1 MITDPQVRDWCERAE
16 RGDREAASALLREFH
31 RPIYAYL
38 RRLTGREADAADL
51 TQVTFL
57 KVWQSLGRFRGA
69 SSVST
74 WMHRIAYCSYVDW
87 LRQSRPPDEQSEA
100 WWRHLPA
107 EAPPPSDA
115 LADREAVQRVC
126 AAVARLAEDERQ
138 PVHLHYL
145 QGLTL
150 AETAEVLDLPVS
162 TLKYRLRAGLDS
174 LRRSLSDDRPV
185 ALLKLSPEILP

>member
-1 MITDPQVRDWCERAE
+1 MIPDPLARDWCERAE
-16 RGDREAASALLREFH
+16 RGDREAASVLLREFH

-51 TQVTFL
+51 TQITFL
-57 KVWQSLGRFRGA
+57 KIWQSLGRFRGA

-87 LRQSRPPDEQSEA
+87 LRQSRSPDEQTEA
-100 WWRHLPA
+100 WWRRL
-107 EAPPPSDA
+107 PSDA
-115 LADREAVQRVC
+115 PLPSDTLAAHETLERVC
-126 AAVARLAEDERQ
+126 AAVERLPEDERQ

-162 TLKYRLRAGLDS
+162 TLKYRLRAGLDT
-174 LRRSLSDDRPV
+174 LRRTLSDAP
-185 ALLKLSPEILP
+185 AAFLKLSPEPLP

>member
-1 MITDPQVRDWCERAE
+1 MIPDPQARDWCERAE
-16 RGDREAASALLREFH
+16 HGDREAASALLREFH

-38 RRLTGREADAADL
+38 RRLAGGEADAADL

-57 KVWQSLGRFRGA
+57 KVWSSLGRFRGA

-87 LRQSRPPDEQSEA
+87 LRQSTPPDERSEA
-100 WWRHLPA
+100 WWQRLPSD
-107 EAPPPSDA
+107 APLPSDA
-115 LADREAVQRVC
+115 LAAHETLQRVC
-126 AAVARLAEDERQ
+126 AAVAQLAEDERQ
-138 PVHLHYL
+138 PIHLHYL

-174 LRRSLSDDRPV
+174 LRRTLSDAPV
-185 ALLKLSPEILP
+185 VLLKLSPEPLP